1 MTNKEFAKKI
11 RVETLKM
18 IYDSGS
24 SHIGS
29 AFSYI
34 DILAVLYNKI
44 LKVDPKNTQDP
55 IRDRFILSKGHACS
69 SLYATLAIKGFFPI
83 NDLVSYGKNGS
94 NLMNHV
100 SHKVQGVEF
109 STGSLG
115 HGLPFAVGKAK
126 ALKLK
131 ETKSKIFVLIG
142 DGELAEGSN
151 FEAMLFAS
159 HHKLDNLILIIDN
172 NNLQSLTTVKETLNI
187 YPIDKKFEA
196 FGWDFSNVDGHD
208 FNALHEV
215 FGNFISNLNGKP
227 KVIIAKTIKGKGISF
242 MENSVDWHYKSPNKK
257 QLEEGLN
264 QIENA

>member
-1 MTNKEFAKKI
+1 MKNKEFAKKI
-11 RVETLKM
+11 RIETLKM
-18 IYDSGS
+18 VHKSGS

-29 AFSYI
+29 AFSYV
-34 DILAVLYNKI
+34 DILSILYGEI
-44 LKVDPKNTQDP
+44 LNIKPDNPEFEE
-55 IRDRFILSKGHACS
+55 RDRFILSKGHACS
-69 SLYATLAIKGFFPI
+69 SLYACLAIKGFFPI
-83 NDLVSYGKNGS
+83 IDLDSYGKNGS

-100 SHKVQGVEF
+100 SHKVPGVEF

-131 ETKSKIFVLIG
+131 GIKTKVFVLIG

-151 FEAMLFAS
+151 FEAILFAS
-159 HHKLDNLILIIDN
+159 HHKLDNLILIIDH

-187 YPIDKKFEA
+187 DPIDKKFEA

-208 FNALHEV
+208 FNALRKAFED
-215 FGNFISNLNGKP
+215 FISLPNEKP
-227 KVIIAKTIKGKGISF
+227 KVVIAKTIKGKGVSY
-242 MENSVDWHYKSPNKK
+242 MENSVDWHYKPPNKK
-257 QLEEGLN
+257 EFEEALN

>member
-131 ETKSKIFVLIG
+131 ETKSKI
-142 DGELAEGSN
+142 
-151 FEAMLFAS
+151 
-159 HHKLDNLILIIDN
+159 LILIIDN

-215 FGNFISNLNGKP
+215 FGNFISTLNGKP

>member
-1 MTNKEFAKKI
+1 MKSEDLAKKI
-11 RVETLKM
+11 RLETLKM
-18 IYDSGS
+18 IYASGS

-34 DILAVLYNKI
+34 DILAVLYNEI
-44 LKVDPKNTQDP
+44 LNIDPKNPQDP
-55 IRDRFILSKGHACS
+55 NRDRFILSKGHACS
-69 SLYATLAIKGFFPI
+69 SLYAALAVKGFFPI
-83 NDLVSYGKNGS
+83 NYLSSYGKNGS

-131 ETKSKIFVLIG
+131 GIKSKIFVLIG

-187 YPIDKKFEA
+187 YPIGKKFEA
-196 FGWDFSNVDGHD
+196 FGWDYSEVDGHSFKALEKI
-208 FNALHEV
+208 FNK
-215 FGNFISNLNGKP
+215 FISENNSKP
-227 KVIIAKTIKGKGISF
+227 KVLNTRTIKGKGISF
-242 MENSVDWHYKSPNKK
+242 MENSIAWHYKSPNKK
-257 QLEEGLN
+257 ELEEGLK